1 MNKEFKINFRSR
13 NNTIKQQIKAYG
25 LKCDNDRVIHFED
38 LRKSVNQLLASEILI
53 DEVASVAFDRIFNQI
68 VHHVKFKNN
77 MTISP
82 DGIEP
87 EAVVKELKATD

>member
-1 MNKEFKINFRSR
+1 MNKKFEINFRSR
-13 NNTIKQQIKAYG
+13 NSTIKQQIKAYG
-25 LKCDNDRVIHFED
+25 LKCDNGMVVYFEN

-53 DEVASVAFDRIFNQI
+53 DEVASIAFDRIFNLI
-68 VHHVKFKNN
+68 VHHVKVKNN
-77 MTISP
+77 KTISP